1 MKQNLIVMPVYNLI
15 EYSDNYS
22 DTSGS
27 LWQFKR
33 DEVEGNVDLT
43 LNNSPPFKYKSSLF
57 TNKNGVTK

>member
-1 MKQNLIVMPVYNLI
+1 MI
-15 EYSDNYS
+15 NYS

-33 DEVEGNVDLT
+33 DKVEGNVDLT

-57 TNKNGVTK
+57 TNKNGVTKWCKNSCTAKISE